1 MQKAN
6 LKFVEVVD
14 LKQYIGEGSF
24 YSIYYWYHVTLK
36 AKDGEKVNFYKAR
49 ILEFWEKKELKKFK
63 LVGDAP
69 VYSANKLISF
79 ILIMTNC

>member
-1 MQKAN
+1 
-6 LKFVEVVD
+6 
-14 LKQYIGEGSF
+14 
-24 YSIYYWYHVTLK
+24 
-36 AKDGEKVNFYKAR
+36 VNFYKAR

-69 VYSANKLISF
+69 VYSANKFISF